1 MLDERKSAIL
11 KAVVEGYIETAQPV
25 GSAFVSRSP
34 GLEVS
39 SATVR
44 NDMVLLEREGYLQQ
58 PHTSAG
64 RVPTDKG
71 YRFFVDNL
79 TMPDLDQLGSQQ
91 VREFFRV
98 AHVELEQMLADTS
111 NLLSR
116 LTSYAAIVVGPPHDV
131 ATIRS
136 VQLVALTDELALVVV
151 VYSNGVIEKHP
162 MPLAAPASNEEL
174 GRASALLT
182 GALVG
187 ASSGSRVAVPDA
199 GDPVVDRIVAEAV
212 DAVRSGRDTSAPLYV
227 GGASSVAAAFDAVD
241 IVRKVLV
248 TLEQQLVVVALLR
261 DVLDRGLSVAIGT
274 ETGVEPLSECSLVVA
289 PYHVDGEQAGSIGV
303 LGPTRMNYQQALA
316 AVAVVSKRLSHRL
329 SEG

>member
-25 GSAFVSRSP
+25 GSAFVSRAP
-34 GLEVS
+34 GLGVS

-79 TMPDLDQLGSQQ
+79 TLPDLDQLESQQ
-91 VREFFRV
+91 VREFFRA
-98 AHVELEQMLADTS
+98 AHVELEQMLSDTS
-111 NLLSR
+111 NLLSD
-116 LTSYAAIVVGPPHDV
+116 LTSYAAVVVGPPHDV

-136 VQLVALTDELALVVV
+136 AQLVSLTDDLALLVVV
-151 VYSNGVIEKHP
+151 HSNGVVEKHP
-162 MPLAAPASNEEL
+162 VQLTTPVTNDQMD
-174 GRASALLT
+174 RASAAVSA
-182 GALVG
+182 ALIG
-187 ASSGSRVAVPDA
+187 ASLGTSVPT
-199 GDPVVDRIVAEAV
+199 PVTGEAAV
-212 DAVRSGRDTSAPLYV
+212 DEVVASAMGAVQSERSQSAPLYV
-227 GGASSVAAAFDAVD
+227 GGASTVAAAFDAVD

-248 TLEQQLVVVALLR
+248 TLEQQLVVVSLLS

-274 ETGVEPLSECSLVVA
+274 ETGVEPLSDCSIVVA